1 MGRGAWQATVH
12 VATELD
18 KTERHFFFFF
28 FSPQGKVAVRVN
40 SQASIVFC
48 LVMILEGLELTY
60 EQVTTTPSS
69 PLML

>member
-1 MGRGAWQATVH
+1 MGRGTWQATVH

-28 FSPQGKVAVRVN
+28 SQGKVAVRGN

-48 LVMILEGLELTY
+48 LVMILEGLELIC
-60 EQVTTTPSS
+60 EQVTTTPGS